1 MRSCSRSPEHRL
13 RRKRDASSDRPKDV
27 KQKGKR
33 ERSPSDDLR
42 EQAAVSKHEK
52 KDDRK
57 KDKKAKKAA
66 KKAKKLAKKEK
77 KLQKKV
83 AKQEKKLAKA
93 KKKNKKGSSSSS
105 SSSSDSDSDAD
116 DLNFVLPT
124 EFSTSGRG
132 MDPRN
137 PDAKIQKALGLTC
150 GYFSFIERDDDEK
163 VAKEA
168 LADRHKS
175 GEDQTRDWIC
185 QKVKANGDICNG
197 RNFVKNERCYSCN
210 SLRPKHTVNMKE
222 VEKQNKKL
230 GFV

>member
-93 KKKNKKGSSSSS
+93 KKKNKKGSSSS